1 MSIKDYNAILN
12 IKEKDIK
19 RFWSKVDKGE
29 GVLTECWEWLAS
41 VDKYDGYGWF
51 GLNKSVVRS
60 AKVAFFIN
68 TGMVSENLIIQHI
81 CNNFSCVNPHHLLG
95 GTKQAYMFDRFKK
108 GLQATILTEDNVK
121 DIRLLLRNKKRSC
134 KTIAKKYNV
143 TTPTIWNIKVGK
155 SWKHVTLP

>member
-19 RFWSKVDKGE
+19 RFWSKVDKGD
-29 GVLTECWEWLAS
+29 GALTECWEWLAS
-41 VDKYDGYGWF
+41 VNYEGRGIF

-68 TGMVSENLIIQHI
+68 TGMLNENLIIQHI
-81 CNNFSCVNPHHLLG
+81 CNNLSCVNPHHLLG

-108 GLQATILTEDNVK
+108 GLQATTLAIAKLS
-121 DIRLLLRNKKRSC
+121 IPIAFSSFWRSC
-134 KTIAKKYNV
+134 PA
-143 TTPTIWNIKVGK
+143 
-155 SWKHVTLP
+155 LP